1 MRVLVIEDEPD
12 LCRGL
17 CKALRGAGYAVDHA
31 EDGQEGLFKADGTD
45 YDAVILDVMMP
56 VLDGWQVLAR
66 LREKK
71 QTPVLMLTARDGT
84 RDRVRGLDGG
94 ADDYLVKP
102 FDLEEL
108 LARVRVL
115 VRRRVRQVAPALVIG
130 DVRVD
135 TLARSVFRGNESV
148 ALTAREYSLLEYMVS
163 HRGEVISRARL
174 YEHVFDER
182 DESFSNVI
190 DVHISS
196 LRRKLGADFVETRRG
211 LGYLIP

>member
-45 YDAVILDVMMP
+45 YDAIILDVMMP

-71 QTPVLMLTARDGT
+71 STPVLMLTARDGT

-135 TLARSVFRGNESV
+135 TLARSVFRDDESV

-190 DVHISS
+190 DVHVSS